1 MKSVSFFSS
10 IGLTYKTSQ
19 NSCCHKK
26 LMNNVNLLFF
36 ETGKIYICGGFNGI
50 ECLNSTETYDPE
62 TNQWTLVSPMNN
74 SRSGLGV
81 IAYKRDVYALGGF
94 NGIARMC
101 SAERYCPRS
110 NKWRTIADM
119 GGPRSNFAV
128 EVTGVSISNPPPL
141 SDCWLKPFYIKGFLS
156 DRF

>member
-1 MKSVSFFSS
+1 MS
-10 IGLTYKTSQ
+10 
-19 NSCCHKK
+19 
-26 LMNNVNLLFF
+26 NVNLFIF
-36 ETGKIYICGGFNGI
+36 ETGKVYICGGFNGT

-81 IAYKRDVYALGGF
+81 IAYKGDVYALGGF
-94 NGIARMC
+94 NGIVRMC
-101 SAERYCPRS
+101 SAERYCPKS

-128 EVTGVSISNPPPL
+128 EVINNRNRATGVSIFFTPPPL
-141 SDCWLKPFYIKGFLS
+141 QIAGLKPLYIESFLS
-156 DRF
+156 DRY